1 MSKKSTINDIAQQL
15 GVSKSLV
22 SFVLTGKSEE
32 KRIATETSQKVLE
45 LAEELNYTP
54 NYHAKSL
61 RKGKP
66 NTLGVIVADISN
78 PFFATI
84 ARHVEIEASKIGYR
98 VVFSNSNED
107 PQTFKTQLDIL
118 KSGQVDGFILTPPIG
133 SEKVLLD
140 LNEQNI
146 PYVIV
151 DRLFESVEAHS
162 VNVKNYQAA
171 YKATER
177 IIQNHRKKIAL
188 INVNYELLTMKQRA
202 EGYIDALEDNGIE
215 INESL
220 IKHLN
225 FSHDKNLLME
235 VMKDIVQNGADGVLF
250 TTNKLGVYGIECLRE
265 LGMETFENMSV
276 ISFDDTLT
284 YRVSYVPITAIEQPF
299 GQISK
304 EAVRILANAI
314 DGNYSK
320 RQYESLELDV
330 EFNYRESCKKLF

>member
-32 KRIATETSQKVLE
+32 KRISSDTAEKVL
-45 LAEELNYTP
+45 AVAKELNYAP

-61 RKGKP
+61 RQGKSH
-66 NTLGVIVADISN
+66 TIGLIVADISN

-84 ARHVEIEASKIGYR
+84 ARHVEIEASKFGYR

-107 PQTFKTQLDIL
+107 TQTFESQLDIL

-133 SEKVLLD
+133 SEKVLLGLD
-140 LNEQNI
+140 KQNV

-151 DRLFESVEAHS
+151 DRIFESVEAHS
-162 VNVKNYQAA
+162 VNVNNYQAA

-188 INVNYELLTMKQRA
+188 INVNHELLTMRQRSK
-202 EGYIDALEDNGIE
+202 GYIDALEDNGIT

-220 IKHLN
+220 IKHLE
-225 FSHDKNLLME
+225 FSHDKILLME

-265 LGMETFENMSV
+265 LGVNIPETMSI

-284 YRVSYVPITAIEQPF
+284 YRVSYVPVTAIEQPLDR
-299 GQISK
+299 ISK
-304 EAVRILANAI
+304 EAVRILMNVI
-314 DGNYSK
+314 DGEYAK
-320 RQYESLELDV
+320 EQYENLELEV
-330 EFNYRESCKKLF
+330 EFNYRDSCR